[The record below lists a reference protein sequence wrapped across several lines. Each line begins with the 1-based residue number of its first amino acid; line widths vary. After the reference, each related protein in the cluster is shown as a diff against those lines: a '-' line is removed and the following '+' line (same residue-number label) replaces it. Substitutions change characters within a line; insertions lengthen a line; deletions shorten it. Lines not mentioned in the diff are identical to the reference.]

1 MAGRTSLAVA
11 TVSRLALTAFPAPSV
26 AGDVAN
32 GNVSPNDGAT
42 MLAVLNSDGAATHG
56 LTVQVVSGVD
66 GLTAGPRPYTVPITS
81 AGTQLVGPFPIQFYG
96 TQLLWNVDSAQLKVA
111 AYSLLGP

>member
-1 MAGRTSLAVA
+1 MAGRTPLSVA
-11 TVSRLALTAFPAPSV
+11 TVSRLALTPLPTPTV

-42 MLAVLNSDGAATHG
+42 MLAVVSGDASPHG
-56 LTVQVVSGVD
+56 LTVQVASGVD
-66 GLTAGPRPYTVPITS
+66 GLTAGPRPYTIPGS
-81 AGTQLVGPFPIQFYG
+81 ASGVQAVGPFPIQFYG
-96 TQLLWNVDSAQLKVA
+96 SQLLWNVDSAQLKVA